1 MSPESEG
8 CGTLYSGV
16 RFGMRSRPRHR
27 AGTAC
32 EDRVSGV
39 ELPAPGAG
47 KRAAR
52 TFEEAFSSMGAIV
65 PIVIVVVFW
74 MIVGVFA
81 VALFRRWLHVPT
93 EAELEMA
100 HGHGAH
106 AAEAREDKVEQ
117 TAAR

>member
-1 MSPESEG
+1 
-8 CGTLYSGV
+8 
-16 RFGMRSRPRHR
+16 
-27 AGTAC
+27 
-32 EDRVSGV
+32 
-39 ELPAPGAG
+39 
-47 KRAAR
+47 
-52 TFEEAFSSMGAIV
+52 MGAIV
-65 PIVIVVVFW
+65 PILVVVIFW

-81 VALFRRWLHVPT
+81 VALFRHWMQAPT